1 MLHSVSQT
9 TQCYTVLHSVGNEHP
24 LQKGQEVCTCELCFI
39 CFQFL
44 VRIFII
50 PICLYHFV
58 RVCRNDLITIRI
70 RLVAGTYCFK
80 ILIHQKWPEG
90 THLFWS
96 RSSNPWCHCQC
107 IFVWLMCELA
117 LFPFA
122 ILFFCPIA
130 NQLATAYEYECETIT
145 CVYQA
150 AQGSRLQ
157 PGVEEPG
164 SVVNT
169 CPLKVT
175 LYKGASPNFPT
186 SFSEV

>member
-1 MLHSVSQT
+1 MLR
-9 TQCYTVLHSVGNEHP
+9 SVGNEHP

-44 VRIFII
+44 PRIFIL
-50 PICLYHFV
+50 PVSCLYHS
-58 RVCRNDLITIRI
+58 VCLCLDDLITIKP
-70 RLVAGTYCFK
+70 VASVYCFK
-80 ILIHQKWPEG
+80 IVKIGQRDRTTLILVMLLKSLAPM
-90 THLFWS
+90 S
-96 RSSNPWCHCQC
+96 CQC
-107 IFVWLMCELA
+107 ICIWLMFEMA
-117 LFPFA
+117 LLTFV

-130 NQLATAYEYECETIT
+130 NQLATAYEYECATIT